1 MKLRRASVWVAMWM
15 AALAIRPAP
24 AASSNSKAP
33 FYLGADISS
42 LAQVEARTVYI
53 WTTANRG
60 TPSPSL

>member
-1 MKLRRASVWVAMWM
+1 MWM